1 MECCLPGSEA
11 WLFCVL
17 RFCIFSWQWGFR
29 LASLQWGKHKIMPR
43 QMRAACAVSVLI
55 QLLAIF
61 FVLQAGHVIN
71 LGSLNQVAKWV
82 CYFFAVYLILN
93 TVMNGMSPSR
103 KEKMLMTPLSFI
115 AAICFFVT
123 AWNG

>member
-1 MECCLPGSEA
+1 MLSAWIGSLA
-11 WLFCVL
+11 FLCVAIL
-17 RFCIFSWQWGFR
+17 YVFLALGFP
-29 LASLQWGKHKIMPR
+29 LGEFAMGGKHKIMPR
-43 QMRAACAVSVLI
+43 PMRAACAVSVLI

-61 FVLQAGHVIN
+61 FILQAGHVIN
-71 LGSLNQVAKWV
+71 VGFLNQAAKWV

-115 AAICFFVT
+115 AAICFLIT